1 MPKHIRHYILRI
13 TTIIMAMVMVAPS
26 VQAGKKKTKKPQPD
40 PYAMLKPDKPA
51 ADYKAQTDT
60 QLNTPRQPQLRE
72 FANITNHVHGID
84 VSHYQGR
91 IDWAR
96 VAKSGSAGYVYLKA
110 TESNTL
116 VDDTYEFNLHE
127 ARRHG
132 LKVGSYHFFRP
143 GVSASAQFENF
154 RRTVNRRHQDL
165 LPLIDVEVTGGVA
178 VATMHARLQEFLKLV
193 TNEYGQRPIIYTG
206 KNFYNKYFAP
216 YSNFKAYKFMIA
228 QYTPQEEP
236 YLNGGDDYLIWQYT
250 GHGRVD
256 GIKGDVDQSRFVGHH
271 NINDIL
277 YHK

>member
-1 MPKHIRHYILRI
+1 MTIHTRHNILRI
-13 TTIIMAMVMVAPS
+13 VIIIMALMIIAPA
-26 VQAGKKKTKKPQPD
+26 VQAGKKKTKKSQSD
-40 PYAMLKPDKPA
+40 SYAMLEPDKPA
-51 ADYKAQTDT
+51 ANYKAQTDI
-60 QLNTPRQPQLRE
+60 QLLAQPQPQLHE
-72 FANITNHVHGID
+72 FANITNHMHGID

-110 TESNTL
+110 TESNAL
-116 VDDTYEFNLHE
+116 VDDTYDYNLRE
-127 ARRHG
+127 AQRHG

-143 GVSASAQFENF
+143 GVNASAQFENF
-154 RRTVNRRHQDL
+154 RRTVNKRHQDL
-165 LPLIDVEVTGGVA
+165 LPLIDVEVTGGVT
-178 VATMHARLQEFLKLV
+178 VATMHARLQEFLRLV

-216 YSNFKAYKFMIA
+216 YPNFKAYKFMIA

-236 YLNGGDDYLIWQYT
+236 YLNDGDDYLIWQYT

-256 GIKGDVDQSRFVGHH
+256 GIKGDVDQSRFVGRHT
-271 NINDIL
+271 INDIL